1 MYIETG
7 WKLLIVRYII
17 YEIRICSSPYSNMP
31 RLEFQSRLS
40 KSFKINV
47 RTVGIYQT
55 IIKTTR
61 LFIIDVTFAD
71 LVKKWYAMFIKIQFA
86 KHFSK
91 KILFPRLS
99 YLIFF
104 NVVILILIL
113 CLNYHV
119 LNYYTTYIKKM

>member
-47 RTVGIYQT
+47 RTVSIYQT
-55 IIKTTR
+55 VIKTTR

-71 LVKKWYAMFIKIQFA
+71 LVKK
-86 KHFSK
+86 
-91 KILFPRLS
+91 
-99 YLIFF
+99 
-104 NVVILILIL
+104 
-113 CLNYHV
+113 
-119 LNYYTTYIKKM
+119 